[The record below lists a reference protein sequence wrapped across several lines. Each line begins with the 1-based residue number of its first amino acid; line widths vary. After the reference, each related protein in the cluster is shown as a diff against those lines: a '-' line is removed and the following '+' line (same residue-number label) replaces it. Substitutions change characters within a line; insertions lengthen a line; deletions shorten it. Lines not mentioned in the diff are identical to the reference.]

1 VCSFKELQVVP
12 ECQATGLRLIK
23 RCQVKEQERIVE
35 DKYINE
41 GCHLFDGTS
50 NDFRTNFDKLGN
62 FGEPGT
68 EPLSVSSF
76 MVVMFIFAFVLT
88 YVLNK
93 RKERILNE
101 IYSKIS
107 IVDR

>member
-1 VCSFKELQVVP
+1 M
-12 ECQATGLRLIK
+12 
-23 RCQVKEQERIVE
+23 
-35 DKYINE
+35 YN
-41 GCHLFDGTS
+41 GTI
-50 NDFRTNFDKLGN
+50 NDFQTNFEKLGN

-68 EPLSVSSF
+68 EPMSVSSF
-76 MVVMFIFAFVLT
+76 MVVMFFFAFLLT
-88 YVLNK
+88 YFLNK